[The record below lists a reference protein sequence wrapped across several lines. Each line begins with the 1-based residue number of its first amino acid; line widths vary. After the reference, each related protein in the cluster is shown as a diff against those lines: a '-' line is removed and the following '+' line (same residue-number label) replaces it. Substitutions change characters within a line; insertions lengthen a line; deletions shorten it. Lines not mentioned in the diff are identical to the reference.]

1 MSRYRTAHA
10 TLSAILRPRY
20 TLPVVLLLIALYFA
34 VLHPWMTTWGATPAE
49 QHMALPGDDLVPHPA
64 TESTRAITI
73 NAPAGTVWQWL
84 IQVGQD
90 RGGFYSY
97 DWLENLFGTN
107 IHTTNAIRP
116 EWQVRATG
124 EKVPLMPT
132 GFLGSPP
139 NYGPH
144 AIVDP
149 GRSLI
154 LTQWGAF
161 VLQPIDAQTTRL
173 IVRDRAASSNFFNRL
188 IFDPLVFTMEAREMR
203 GIKARAEGNP
213 DPPALLDIPARLGW
227 ALAGVAAVGLLLR
240 QRGARRLWLL
250 APLAATIPALALAH
264 DPDAVLAA
272 FLAVG
277 ISTLGFLTM
286 GKRWWGPF
294 PLLGSAVMLTLLLA
308 SDAYLAFGL
317 AFALIML
324 VASARAAA
332 DRYQFPLP
340 FPHRIRHAV

>member
-1 MSRYRTAHA
+1 MNRRRTADSA
-10 TLSAILRPRY
+10 LSIVLRPRY
-20 TLPVVLLLIALYFA
+20 TLPVVALLIALYVA
-34 VLHPWMTTWGATPAE
+34 MLHPWMMTWGATPAE
-49 QHMALPGDDLVPHPA
+49 QHMALPGDGLVPNPA

-73 NAPAGTVWQWL
+73 NAPADAVWQWL

-107 IHTTNAIRP
+107 IHTTNAIHP
-116 EWQVRATG
+116 EWQVRVTG

-139 NYGPH
+139 DYGPH

-161 VLQPIDAQTTRL
+161 VLQPLDAQRTRL
-173 IVRDRAASSNFFNRL
+173 IVRDRAPSTNLFNRL
-188 IFDPLVFTMEAREMR
+188 IFDPLVFTMEVREMR
-203 GIKARAEGNP
+203 GIKARAEGSP

-227 ALAGVAAVGLLLR
+227 AVAGLVATGLFLR

-250 APLAATIPALALAH
+250 VPLAATIPALALAR
-264 DPDAVLAA
+264 DVDAALAV

-277 ISTLGFLTM
+277 ISILGFLFF
-286 GKRWWGPF
+286 GKRWCGPF
-294 PLLGSAVMLTLLLA
+294 SLLGAAVMLTLLLA
-308 SDAYLAFGL
+308 PDAYVAFGW
-317 AFALIML
+317 AFALIIL
-324 VASARAAA
+324 AAGARALTT
-332 DRYQFPLP
+332 RYQFPITFRRSL
-340 FPHRIRHAV
+340 RRAV